1 MFCSGPG
8 QSHTFSIFVDII
20 ATDLEI
26 SKSSIASSYGIA
38 TLIAALGLTRMGT
51 IVDRYGPRK
60 VLIAVSILLG
70 IGCIFFGAAIGVL
83 SLPLGF
89 MVLRFLGQGSMMLG
103 ATNIVAQW
111 FSAKRGT
118 AMSITMLGFGAS
130 IAFHPAFAEWL
141 ISLVGWRQTWIWLG
155 ILTWVLMLPILWLVA
170 HDKPESLGLHPD
182 GNDPN
187 NCPNNISEQPLVG
200 LTLRDAMRTP
210 AFYIIGISLFVPAML
225 VTSLFFFQVS
235 IFQQQGLTSGLATK
249 MFTISAVIMALTM
262 PLFGRAL
269 DKTDARYIFSTAL
282 LLLSA
287 LLVGITHVT
296 DITTAIIYAVCFGV
310 LNGGQMILFG
320 FLWANYFGRKHLGSI
335 QGVGQTIGVVG
346 ASLGPLPL
354 GIAFDMFGTY
364 NGALY
369 LLAILPMLCSILVF
383 FLVAPSLTAND

>member
-38 TLIAALGLTRMGT
+38 TLVAALGLTRMGT

-118 AMSITMLGFGAS
+118 AMSIAMLGFGAS

-182 GNDPN
+182 GIDPN
-187 NCPNNISEQPLVG
+187 NSPNNIAEQTLVG

-235 IFQQQGLTSGLATK
+235 IFQQQGLTSSLATK

-282 LLLSA
+282 FLLSA

-296 DITTAIIYAVCFGV
+296 DITTAIVYAVCFGV

-354 GIAFDMFGTY
+354 GVAFDMFGTY

-369 LLAILPMLCSILVF
+369 LLAILPMLCGILVF